1 MSGEVHLGV
10 VGAGQ
15 MGTGFAVHFLLHDQ
29 RVTLVDHRQSNL
41 DRARERIRES
51 VAFLNEQGVT
61 ATSPDAVLDGVTFTL
76 DTEAGLADADVVLE
90 TVSEDLE
97 LKRDVFRE
105 LADAAPEEAIL
116 ATNTSSLQV
125 SDIADGFDF
134 ADRVVGCHW
143 LYPPYLLPTVEVVAG
158 EETADEVVDELVA
171 LLEAVDRKPI
181 VVHRDVPGFVW
192 NRVQFAV
199 LRECM
204 HLVDTG
210 VASLED
216 VNTAIRDGYA
226 RRTAVLGP
234 FETVDLAGLDLF
246 RTVASGIYPSL
257 SDRDTPSSMYD
268 ERIEAGHTGVASG
281 EGFFEYDR
289 SADGVAQRRDERLA
303 ALRSLLEEDDG
314 SEESGT

>member
-1 MSGEVHLGV
+1 MSGEIHLSV

-15 MGTGFAVHFLLHDQ
+15 MGTGFAVHFRLHDQ
-29 RVTLVDHRQSNL
+29 TVSLVDHRQSNL

-51 VAFLNEQGVT
+51 VQFLNEQGVT
-61 ATSPDAVLDGVTFTL
+61 TMSPSAVLDGVTFTL
-76 DTEAGLADADVVLE
+76 DTEVGTADADVVLE

-97 LKRDVFRE
+97 VKREVFRE
-105 LADAAPEEAIL
+105 LADATDEETIL

-125 SDIADGFDF
+125 SDIAAGFEF
-134 ADRVVGCHW
+134 ANRVVGCHW
-143 LYPPYLLPTVEVVAG
+143 LYPPYLLPTVEVIAG
-158 EETADEVVDELVA
+158 EETDDEVVEELVA

-181 VVHRDVPGFVW
+181 VVQKDVPGFVW
-192 NRVQFAV
+192 NRIQFAV

-257 SDRDTPSSMYD
+257 SDRDTPSPMYD
-268 ERIEAGHTGVASG
+268 DRLEAGETGVESG
-281 EGFFEYDR
+281 KGFFEYDR
-289 SADGVAQRRDERLA
+289 SADEVARMRDEQLA
-303 ALRSLLEEDDG
+303 TLRVIFETDEE
-314 SEESGT
+314 

>member
-1 MSGEVHLGV
+1 MSGEIHLGV

-15 MGTGFAVHFLLHDQ
+15 MGTGFAVHFRLHGQ
-29 RVTLVDHRQSNL
+29 TVTLVDHRQSNL
-41 DRARERIRES
+41 DRARERIRGS
-51 VAFLNEQGVT
+51 VEFLNEQGVT
-61 ATSPDAVLDGVTFTL
+61 SMSPEAVLDAVTFTL
-76 DTEAGLADADVVLE
+76 DTEAGVADADVVLE

-97 LKRDVFRE
+97 VKREVFRE
-105 LADAAPEEAIL
+105 LADATSADTIL

-125 SDIADGFDF
+125 SDIAAGFDF
-134 ADRVVGCHW
+134 AHRVVGCHW
-143 LYPPYLLPTVEVVAG
+143 LYPPYLLPTVEVIAG
-158 EETADEVVDELVA
+158 DETDDEVVEELVA

-210 VASLED
+210 VASIED

-257 SDRDTPSSMYD
+257 SDRDTPSPMYD
-268 ERIEAGHTGVASG
+268 DRIEAGETGVESG
-281 EGFFEYDR
+281 AGFFEYDR
-289 SADGVAQRRDERLA
+289 SADEVAQRRDERLA
-303 ALRSLLEEDDG
+303 ALRAILGENDENG
-314 SEESGT
+314 A